1 MCEDWKTLRA
11 IGVMGGTFD
20 PIHNGHLFAAEAV
33 RQGFGLDVV
42 IFIPAA
48 RPPHKMS
55 GEVSDPE
62 ARYLMVELATAD
74 NPYFVVSRMELDRPG
89 PSHTVDTI
97 STLKE
102 NIGYGA
108 DIYFITGA
116 DAMQDLCKWKDYD
129 TLLELCKIVAVARP
143 GYSLKATESLRAR
156 LGDALSA
163 RIYPFEVPALAISSS
178 EIRERVRTGKSI
190 KYLVPPAV
198 EHYIRKAGLYIR

>member
-1 MCEDWKTLRA
+1 
-11 IGVMGGTFD
+11 MGGTFD

-48 RPPHKMS
+48 RPPHKNAS
-55 GEVSDPE
+55 EVSDPE
-62 ARYLMVELATAD
+62 TRYVMVELATAD
-74 NPYFVVSRMELDRPG
+74 NPYFVVSRIELDRPG

-97 STLKE
+97 AALKE
-102 NIGYGA
+102 NTGPDT

-116 DAMQDLCKWKDYD
+116 DAMQDLYKWKDHD
-129 TLLELCKIVAVARP
+129 TLLLLCKIVAVARP
-143 GYSLKATESLRAR
+143 GYSLKVTESLRSH
-156 LGDALSA
+156 LGDALWA

-190 KYLVPPAV
+190 KYLVPPTV
-198 EHYIRKAGLYIR
+198 EHYIRKVGLYVK